1 MRRRDLMLLAGG
13 ASVASLRTGVAQQ
26 PSAIPL
32 VGVLSPG
39 QPDGAAK
46 EPVGAEILRQ
56 GLTELGYVDGRNI
69 RIEAR
74 WSGGDNSRLPRLA
87 AELAALKPDVI
98 VANGEPAIRAAKDA
112 TVATPIVMSIVGDPV
127 AAGFARSLAHPEGNL
142 TGLTNLGE
150 GLIGKRLELLRELV
164 PRVGCIALLHN
175 IENKALDASFLQ
187 EANEAARLL
196 RFEPRPV
203 AAGDPGQFDAAF
215 AEVAR
220 QQCAAILASDPVFTM
235 ARSQLIALAARYR
248 VAAIYDTRRF
258 VDNGGL
264 ISYGPDLNE
273 MFRRASLFVDKILR
287 GARPR
292 DLPIEQPTKLELA
305 INLKT
310 AKTLGIT
317 VPRSILAG
325 ADVVIE

>member
-187 EANEAARLL
+187 EANEAA
-196 RFEPRPV
+196 
-203 AAGDPGQFDAAF
+203 GDPGQFDAAF

-317 VPRSILAG
+317 VPRSILA
-325 ADVVIE
+325 

>member
-39 QPDGAAK
+39 QPGGAAK
-46 EPVGAEILRQ
+46 EPIGIEILRR
-56 GLTELGYVDGRNI
+56 GLTELGYVDGQNI
-69 RIEAR
+69 RIAVR

-98 VANGEPAIRAAKDA
+98 VANGEPAIRAAQEA
-112 TVATPIVMSIVGDPV
+112 TVGTPIVMSIVGDPV
-127 AAGFARSLAHPEGNL
+127 TAGFARSLAHPEGNL

-164 PRVGCIALLHN
+164 PGVGCIALLHN
-175 IENKALDASFLQ
+175 PENKALDASFLQ

-196 RFEPRPV
+196 RFEARPV
-203 AAGDPGQFDAAF
+203 VASDPGQFDAAF

-220 QQCAAILASDPVFTM
+220 QQCASHPRV
-235 ARSQLIALAARYR
+235 RSGFYH
-248 VAAIYDTRRF
+248 
-258 VDNGGL
+258 
-264 ISYGPDLNE
+264 
-273 MFRRASLFVDKILR
+273 
-287 GARPR
+287 GA
-292 DLPIEQPTKLELA
+292 
-305 INLKT
+305 
-310 AKTLGIT
+310 
-317 VPRSILAG
+317 
-325 ADVVIE
+325 